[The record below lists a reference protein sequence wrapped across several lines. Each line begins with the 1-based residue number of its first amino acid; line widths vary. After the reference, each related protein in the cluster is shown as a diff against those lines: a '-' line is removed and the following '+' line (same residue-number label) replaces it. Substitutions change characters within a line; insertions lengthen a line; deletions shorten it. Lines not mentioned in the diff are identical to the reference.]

1 MSRCDALYESF
12 RETLSYLEPRNFMDG
27 TVKEKEKAKLIYDRK
42 LAKLGR
48 KDKFLSH
55 RLSGSPTTSR

>member
-1 MSRCDALYESF
+1 
-12 RETLSYLEPRNFMDG
+12 MDG